1 MRRPFKVCRPR
12 LRSNG
17 RMPSSSR
24 PTRDYPFKYLYPV
37 RRMTRGAMISIALL
51 ALIALLLIML
61 LGRHGVAGTVDT
73 GESKTQTNEIN
84 VARECATTC
93 SSVRQCHLDPGCRE
107 KAITCQL
114 YRLGHGGQPPMI
126 CRNVQKCKERCVE
139 LKPAPGLTG
148 PVP

>member
-1 MRRPFKVCRPR
+1 MTPNTISDASAPSRSPPWNR
-12 LRSNG
+12 LS
-17 RMPSSSR
+17 
-24 PTRDYPFKYLYPV
+24 PTKRVEP
-37 RRMTRGAMISIALL
+37 
-51 ALIALLLIML
+51 
-61 LGRHGVAGTVDT
+61 
-73 GESKTQTNEIN
+73 NEIN

-139 LKPAPGLTG
+139 LKPAPALTG
-148 PVP
+148 PYHKKATLNQP

>member
-1 MRRPFKVCRPR
+1 
-12 LRSNG
+12 
-17 RMPSSSR
+17 
-24 PTRDYPFKYLYPV
+24 
-37 RRMTRGAMISIALL
+37 MTRGAMISIALL

-61 LGRHGVAGTVDT
+61 LGRHGVAGTVDK

-93 SSVRQCHLDPGCRE
+93 SSVRQCHIDPGCRE

-139 LKPAPGLTG
+139 LKPAPDLQ
-148 PVP
+148 